1 MEAKAIAKGLR
12 VSPIRTRITID
23 LIRGKNVSE
32 ALNIL
37 NNTNSKSA
45 RLIKKVLDS
54 AIANAVNNNGADA
67 ATLYVKEAR
76 VDAGPVMKR
85 HWQAKWYANNKDFSK
100 TLERDVKI
108 RNYIDEK
115 LKNASVAKVEIER
128 NAKRCE
134 VVIHSA
140 KPGVIIGHGGEG
152 IEELKKTLSKVAGE
166 EIQITISDIKKADM
180 DAQLVAENIAGQI
193 TNRASFR
200 MAQKRAIRN
209 AMKQVY
215 LDV

>member
-1 MEAKAIAKGLR
+1 MGQKVNPNGLR
-12 VSPIRTRITID
+12 IGINKD
-23 LIRGKNVSE
+23 
-32 ALNIL
+32 
-37 NNTNSKSA
+37 
-45 RLIKKVLDS
+45 
-54 AIANAVNNNGADA
+54 
-67 ATLYVKEAR
+67 
-76 VDAGPVMKR
+76 
-85 HWQAKWYANNKDFSK
+85 WQAKWYANNTDFSK
-100 TLERDVKI
+100 VLANDVKI
-108 RNYIDEK
+108 RNYIEK
-115 LKNASVAKVEIER
+115 NLKNASIAKVEIER

-166 EIQITISDIKKADM
+166 EIQITISDIKKADI

-209 AMKQVY
+209 AMKAGAKGIKTCVSGRLGGADMARSEGY
-215 LDV
+215 TEGTIPLHTLRADVDYGFAEADTTFGKIVVKVWIYKGEILNKKAKGGN